1 MPSVSW
7 AKSSPAGYSPLWLHI
22 SDTGRIAKLYYEDQF
37 SGSLKQSLDAAFD
50 GHGREVVAFLAA
62 VHDIGKCSVGFQLK
76 DRALA
81 TRVFDVSKY
90 SDFDPK
96 GYRHELAGEILLQQ
110 YLEGKGFSR
119 KEAESWAAVVGAHHG
134 TPPTTAKLREYSKGR
149 KAKTLLYGAQ
159 GELVQ
164 EQQYLLQYAE
174 EVAQFDPGTL
184 KATNRLLPGT
194 LAADVLAAVVVCDWV
209 ASTEEYA
216 PLLGKCEQLEEGQ
229 EGQETS
235 LLTDSKALD
244 SRAKTAYQRAN
255 LPKCPDFSHSVEE
268 FSKDL
273 EEAFQ
278 RRCGYS
284 PRPVQREVV
293 LKALEASQDEPPVLL
308 YTAPMGSGKTEGALA
323 AAEVLAAKYGKSGV
337 VWALPTKA
345 TTNAMYARVRD
356 FYTNALG
363 ERAQVTG
370 QESEPQGKGRDL
382 QDPPHLAQAE
392 SPKAAPRVFLGHED
406 NWLNTEYTENLTR
419 SAYTKPR
426 LKTLHHFDV
435 CTIDQLLRATVV
447 GKHVELAMHAFKEK
461 VIVVDEVAALDEVSL
476 SLLTTLAGQG
486 APVLLLTAACPPP
499 LYARLRR
506 AFPTLETVP
515 SGSSARPS
523 PAVLVHPRPGVE
535 TASVRPCAPASA
547 GGVVGV
553 LRGTVGRAQ
562 ATYKTLRERN
572 PEGKTVLLHS
582 RFTAED
588 RAEKEEYLL
597 AALGKNPS
605 DPEQPNPNRP
615 EQLTVVATQVLE
627 QSLDIDFDCMV
638 TDMAPAEALLQRVG
652 RLHRHRGNDPMRP
665 RVFRTPRVV
674 VEGYSFK
681 EESGEADF
689 SDLEWVYGKADLLD
703 TLDSLEERAS
713 REGCEPASVET
724 EPQDSSSEPKFTL
737 QDTPSGEL
745 TLQDPASEP
754 GFTLTLPKDIA
765 SLLQETY
772 TPDKGT
778 LARRN
783 HLPGYSKAHEE
794 NQCHDAELS
803 ERAAMCMLKPLAETD
818 TLVNWFTEDTEAKVR
833 DIVDTVQVLVLTKE
847 EIHSLEQRLDTPLSY
862 KEVKYYRGK
871 LLRLPVKFN
880 HAYAGIHGAAK
891 TAERMR
897 ELHSSVNRLFESSGV
912 LRGYPVICCSETVGA
927 FDVTYDAEVGLVA
940 TRKGE
945 CCVE

>member
-22 SDTGRIAKLYYEDQF
+22 SDTGRIANLYYEDQF
-37 SGSLKQSLDAAFD
+37 SGSLKHSLDAAFD
-50 GHGREVVAFLAA
+50 GHGREVVSFLAA

-81 TRVFDVSKY
+81 ARVFDVSKY

-134 TPPTTAKLREYSKGR
+134 TPPTTSKLREYSKGR

-164 EQQYLLQYAE
+164 EQQDLLQYAE

-184 KATNRLLPGT
+184 KAANRMLPGT
-194 LAADVLAAVVVCDWV
+194 LATDVLAAVVVCDWV

-216 PLLGKCEQLEEGQ
+216 PLLGKCEELEGDLEFEEAQEATLEE
-229 EGQETS
+229 TA
-235 LLTDSKALD
+235 LPTDPDALD
-244 SRAKTAYQRAN
+244 NRAKTAYQRAN
-255 LPKCPDFSHSVEE
+255 LPKCPDFSHSAEE

-273 EEAFQ
+273 EGAFR

-284 PRPVQREVV
+284 PRPAQREVI
-293 LKALEASQDEPPVLL
+293 LKALETPKDNMPVLL

-323 AAEVLAAKYGKSGV
+323 AAEVLAGRFGRSGV

-345 TTNAMYARVRD
+345 TTDAMYARVRD

-363 ERAQVTG
+363 ESTRVTG
-370 QESEPQGKGRDL
+370 QEPEPQGEERDL
-382 QDPPHLAQAE
+382 QDPPYLAQAE
-392 SPKAAPRVFLGHED
+392 SLKAAPRVFLGHED

-476 SLLTTLAGQG
+476 SLLGELASWGC
-486 APVLLLTAACPPP
+486 PVVLLTAACPPP
-499 LYARLRR
+499 LYARLRA
-506 AFPTLETVP
+506 AFYTLETVP
-515 SGSSARPS
+515 SGPS
-523 PAVLVHPRPGVE
+523 TACSPPALVRLRPGVE
-535 TASVRPCAPASA
+535 TASVRPCAPAFA
-547 GGVVGV
+547 GGVVAV

-562 ATYKTLRERN
+562 ATYKALRERN

-588 RAEKEEYLL
+588 RVEKEKYLL
-597 AALGKNPS
+597 AALGKNLS
-605 DPEQPNPNRP
+605 DPERPNPNRP

-638 TDMAPAEALLQRVG
+638 TDVAPAEALLQRVG

-665 RVFRTPRVV
+665 RVFRTPRAV

-681 EESGEADF
+681 EDSNEVDF
-689 SDLEWVYGKADLLD
+689 GDLEWVYGKADLLD
-703 TLDSLEERAS
+703 TLDSLEERS
-713 REGCEPASVET
+713 RR
-724 EPQDSSSEPKFTL
+724 
-737 QDTPSGEL
+737 GEL
-745 TLQDPASEP
+745 TLQDPSSGPKLQGTSGSELAPQDPASEP
-754 GFTLTLPKDIA
+754 GFPLTLPKDIA
-765 SLLQETY
+765 ALLQETY

-778 LARRN
+778 LARRSR
-783 HLPGYSKAHEE
+783 LPGYSEAHEA

-862 KEVKYYRGK
+862 KEVRYYRGK

-880 HAYAGIHGAAK
+880 HAYAGIHGAVK
-891 TAERMR
+891 TAERIR
-897 ELHSSVNRLFESSGV
+897 ELHSNVNRLFEESGM
-912 LRGYPVICCSETVGA
+912 LRGYPVICCSESVGA

>member
-1 MPSVSW
+1 MSSVSW

-37 SGSLKQSLDAAFD
+37 SPNLKAQLDTAFD

-76 DRALA
+76 DRELA
-81 TRVFDVSKY
+81 ARVFAVSKY

-96 GYRHELAGEILLQQ
+96 GYRHELAGEVLLQQ

-134 TPPTTAKLREYSKGR
+134 IPPTTAKLREYSKGR
-149 KAKTLLYGAQ
+149 KAKTMMYGAQ

-184 KATNRLLPGT
+184 KAENRMLPGT

-216 PLLGKCEQLEEGQ
+216 SLLGKCEELEATTNVTPE
-229 EGQETS
+229 EAD
-235 LLTDSKALD
+235 LLTDPKALD

-255 LPKCPDFSHSVEE
+255 LPERPDFSHSPEE
-268 FSKDL
+268 FREDL
-273 EEAFQ
+273 DGAFR

-284 PRPVQREVV
+284 PRPAQREVI
-293 LKALEASQDEPPVLL
+293 LKALETPKDSTPVFL

-323 AAEVLAAKYGKSGV
+323 SAEVLAGRFGRSGV

-363 ERAQVTG
+363 ESTRVTG
-370 QESEPQGKGRDL
+370 QEPEPQGKERGP
-382 QDPPHLAQAE
+382 QDPTHLAQDE
-392 SPKAAPRVFLGHED
+392 SLKAAPRVFLGHED

-435 CTIDQLLRATVV
+435 CTVDQLLRATVV

-476 SLLTTLAGQG
+476 SLLGALASWGC
-486 APVLLLTAACPPP
+486 PVLLLTAACPPP

-515 SGSSARPS
+515 SGPSARPS
-523 PAVLVHPRPGVE
+523 PAALVRLRPGVE
-535 TASVRPCAPASA
+535 TPSDGPCAPAPV

-562 ATYKTLRERN
+562 ATYKTLKERN

-588 RAEKEEYLL
+588 RAEKEKYLL

-605 DPEQPNPNRP
+605 DPEQPNPSRP

-638 TDMAPAEALLQRVG
+638 TDVAPVEALLQRIG
-652 RLHRHRGNDPMRP
+652 RLHRHRCNDLTRP

-681 EESGEADF
+681 EDSGVVDF
-689 SDLEWVYGKADLLD
+689 GDLEWVYGKADLLD
-703 TLDSLEERAS
+703 TLDSLEERS
-713 REGCEPASVET
+713 RRGELT
-724 EPQDSSSEPKFTL
+724 LQDPESEPKSQGT
-737 QDTPSGEL
+737 SRGEL

-754 GFTLTLPKDIA
+754 EFTLTLPKDIA
-765 SLLQETY
+765 ALLQETY
-772 TPDKGT
+772 TPDKDT
-778 LARRN
+778 LSRRSR
-783 HLPGYSKAHEE
+783 LSGYSRR
-794 NQCHDAELS
+794 
-803 ERAAMCMLKPLAETD
+803 RA
-818 TLVNWFTEDTEAKVR
+818 
-833 DIVDTVQVLVLTKE
+833 Q
-847 EIHSLEQRLDTPLSY
+847 
-862 KEVKYYRGK
+862 
-871 LLRLPVKFN
+871 
-880 HAYAGIHGAAK
+880 
-891 TAERMR
+891 
-897 ELHSSVNRLFESSGV
+897 
-912 LRGYPVICCSETVGA
+912 
-927 FDVTYDAEVGLVA
+927 
-940 TRKGE
+940 
-945 CCVE
+945 

>member
-1 MPSVSW
+1 MSSVSW

-37 SGSLKQSLDAAFD
+37 SPNLKAQLDTAFD

-76 DRALA
+76 DRTLA
-81 TRVFDVSKY
+81 ARVFDVSKY
-90 SDFDPK
+90 SDFAPK

-184 KATNRLLPGT
+184 KATHRMLPGT

-216 PLLGKCEQLEEGQ
+216 PLLGKCEELGEGQ
-229 EGQETS
+229 EGQEFQEAQEVT
-235 LLTDSKALD
+235 LLTDPKALD
-244 SRAKTAYQRAN
+244 NRAKTAYQRAN
-255 LPKCPDFSHSVEE
+255 LPKCPDFSHSAEE

-284 PRPVQREVV
+284 PRPAQREVV

-363 ERAQVTG
+363 ESNQVTG
-370 QESEPQGKGRDL
+370 QEPEPQDL
-382 QDPPHLAQAE
+382 QDPTHLAQAE
-392 SPKAAPRVFLGHED
+392 SLKAAPRVFLGHED

-426 LKTLHHFDV
+426 LKTLHHLDV

-476 SLLTTLAGQG
+476 SLLGALASWGC
-486 APVLLLTAACPPP
+486 PVVLLTAACPPP
-499 LYARLRR
+499 LYARLRSL
-506 AFPTLETVP
+506 FPALETVP
-515 SGSSARPS
+515 SGPAARPS
-523 PAVLVHPRPGVE
+523 PAVLVRLRPGVE
-535 TASVRPCAPASA
+535 TAFDGPCAPASA

-572 PEGKTVLLHS
+572 QEGKTVLLHS

-588 RAEKEEYLL
+588 RAEKEKYLL

-615 EQLTVVATQVLE
+615 GQLTVVATQVLE
-627 QSLDIDFDCMV
+627 QSLDIDFDFMV
-638 TDMAPAEALLQRVG
+638 TDVAPVEALLQRIG
-652 RLHRHRGNDPMRP
+652 RLHRHRGNDLTRP
-665 RVFRTPRVV
+665 RVFSTPRVV
-674 VEGYSFK
+674 VEGYSLK
-681 EESGEADF
+681 EDSGEVDF
-689 SDLEWVYGKADLLD
+689 GDLEWVYGKADLLD
-703 TLDSLEERAS
+703 TLDSLRERS
-713 REGCEPASVET
+713 RRG
-724 EPQDSSSEPKFTL
+724 
-737 QDTPSGEL
+737 GL
-745 TLQDPASEP
+745 TLQDPASDPE
-754 GFTLTLPKDIA
+754 FTLTLPKDIA
-765 SLLQETY
+765 ALLQETY

-783 HLPGYSKAHEE
+783 RLPGYSEAHEA

-862 KEVKYYRGK
+862 KEVRYYRGK

-891 TAERMR
+891 TAERIR
-897 ELHSSVNRLFESSGV
+897 ELHSNVNRLFESSGM

>member
-7 AKSSPAGYSPLWLHI
+7 AKSSPRGYSPLWLHM
-22 SDTGRIAKLYYEDQF
+22 SDTGRIANLYYEDQF
-37 SGSLKQSLDAAFD
+37 SPNLKAQLDTAFD
-50 GHGREVVAFLAA
+50 GHGREVVTFLAA

-76 DRALA
+76 DRELA
-81 TRVFDVSKY
+81 ARVFAVSKY

-96 GYRHELAGEILLQQ
+96 GYRHELAGEVLLQQ
-110 YLEGKGFSR
+110 YLERKGFSR

-134 TPPTTAKLREYSKGR
+134 TPPTTAKLRDYSKGR

-159 GELVQ
+159 GELVL
-164 EQQYLLQYAE
+164 EQQDLLKYAE

-184 KATNRLLPGT
+184 KVAHRMLPGI
-194 LAADVLAAVVVCDWV
+194 LATDVLAAVVVCDWV

-216 PLLGKCEQLEEGQ
+216 PLLDKCEQLEERQ
-229 EGQETS
+229 EPA
-235 LLTDSKALD
+235 LLADPKALG
-244 SRAKTAYQRAN
+244 RAKTAFEAAN
-255 LPKCPDFSHSVEE
+255 LPEPPDFSHSAEE
-268 FSKDL
+268 FSSDL
-273 EEAFQ
+273 DGAFQ

-284 PRPVQREVV
+284 PRPAQREVV
-293 LKALEASQDEPPVLL
+293 LRALETPEDEVPVLL

-323 AAEVLAAKYGKSGV
+323 AAEVLAGRFGKSGV

-345 TTNAMYARVRD
+345 TTDAMYVRVRD

-363 ERAQVTG
+363 ESAKATG
-370 QESEPQGKGRDL
+370 QELEPQGKERGP
-382 QDPPHLAQAE
+382 QDSTHLAQAE
-392 SPKAAPRVFLGHED
+392 SLKAAPRVFLGHED
-406 NWLNTEYTENLTR
+406 SWLNTEYTENLSR

-461 VIVVDEVAALDEVSL
+461 VVVVDEVAALDEVSL
-476 SLLTTLAGQG
+476 SLLGELASWGC
-486 APVLLLTAACPPP
+486 PVVLLTAACPPP
-499 LYARLRR
+499 LYARLCR
-506 AFPTLETVP
+506 AFPALETVP
-515 SGSSARPS
+515 SGPSARPS
-523 PAVLVHPRPGVE
+523 PAVLVRLRPGVE
-535 TASVRPCAPASA
+535 TASDGPCVPASV
-547 GGVVGV
+547 GGVVAV

-588 RAEKEEYLL
+588 RAEKEKYLL
-597 AALGKNPS
+597 SSLGKNPS

-638 TDMAPAEALLQRVG
+638 TDVAPVEALLQRIG
-652 RLHRHRGNDPMRP
+652 RLHRHRCNDLTRP
-665 RVFRTPRVV
+665 WVFRTPRAV

-681 EESGEADF
+681 EDSSEVDF
-689 SDLEWVYGKADLLD
+689 GDLEWVYGKADLLD
-703 TLDSLEERAS
+703 TLDSLRERS
-713 REGCEPASVET
+713 RR
-724 EPQDSSSEPKFTL
+724 
-737 QDTPSGEL
+737 GEL

-754 GFTLTLPKDIA
+754 KPQDPSRGEFASQDPASEPEFTLTLPKDIA
-765 SLLQETY
+765 ALLQETY
-772 TPDKGT
+772 TPDKDT
-778 LARRN
+778 LARRRR
-783 HLPGYSKAHEE
+783 LLGYSKAHEE

-803 ERAAMCMLKPLAETD
+803 ERAAMCMLKPLTETD

-833 DIVDTVQVLVLTKE
+833 DIVDTVQVLVLTE
-847 EIHSLEQRLDTPLSY
+847 NEIRALEQRLDTPLSY
-862 KEVKYYRGK
+862 KEVRYYRGK

-880 HAYAGIHGAAK
+880 HAYAGIHGAVK
-891 TAERMR
+891 TAERIR
-897 ELHSSVNRLFESSGV
+897 ELHSNVNRLFESSGV

-940 TRKGE
+940 TRKEKSG
-945 CCVE
+945 VDK